1 MTCLSRCPH
10 GTQPLSPSRR
20 PRQRRAGTRDTRTPP
35 HTHLQGT
42 QCPEPLGVGRSWV
55 DAPTARA
62 PLTWAVDEQW
72 EAVRRELD
80 RLLALGRLPGAVHLL
95 PPHPRHRPP
104 SLVTTRQVTAPAA
117 CPHPGSPPG
126 PRTEGSLLGAARTL
140 PLTPPFP
147 SRGWRQDWAKGRSE
161 SGDCKGLRPRTQP
174 AQRPEGRRGR
184 VRLFPPCSEVAAFL
198 CTRVHSCDHSGP
210 ARFSS
215 APYGPAQP
223 PALGSPC

>member
-1 MTCLSRCPH
+1 MGPRGHPDSTGCSAPRPPR
-10 GTQPLSPSRR
+10 GSGGPLLLVDGQGQG
-20 PRQRRAGTRDTRTPP
+20 PR
-35 HTHLQGT
+35 
-42 QCPEPLGVGRSWV
+42 
-55 DAPTARA
+55 
-62 PLTWAVDEQW
+62 WAVDEQW

>member
-1 MTCLSRCPH
+1 
-10 GTQPLSPSRR
+10 
-20 PRQRRAGTRDTRTPP
+20 
-35 HTHLQGT
+35 
-42 QCPEPLGVGRSWV
+42 V